1 MEMINISPYCNAGH
15 STFYTNEKLGIKTYN
30 YATNYID
37 LISNMKKCY
46 QFKDIDMY
54 EHGLMVNREYT
65 NLISSL
71 NDGLLSEVFPPD
83 LIEIFKEK
91 ELVDY
96 DIMTKY
102 QILHDCGKPLCKEV
116 DDEGKIHY
124 PNHAKVSFDQIN
136 KLYPNEEELKFLV
149 LHDMDFHT
157 LKPKELIEI
166 AESKYGFSLYL
177 TAWSE
182 LIANAQMFNGFDAVS
197 FKIKRKQLIKCLKL
211 FK

>member
-1 MEMINISPYCNAGH
+1 MC
-15 STFYTNEKLGIKTYN
+15 
-30 YATNYID
+30 
-37 LISNMKKCY
+37 
-46 QFKDIDMY
+46 
-54 EHGLMVNREYT
+54 
-65 NLISSL
+65 
-71 NDGLLSEVFPPD
+71 
-83 LIEIFKEK
+83 
-91 ELVDY
+91 
-96 DIMTKY
+96 
-102 QILHDCGKPLCKEV
+102 
-116 DDEGKIHY
+116 KIHY